1 MLSPFLSALSIFLS
15 CLLALT
21 HAWLPTYPPPGTA
34 LPAFAASKTIKIRG
48 VNLGSLFIV
57 EPWMARNEWAAMG
70 CGAAEAEFQ
79 CIRDAYGGNIDRASE
94 VWKKHWGTWITA
106 ADLDEMVGAGLN
118 TIRVGSD
125 SSRLTFL
132 FEGGGGRGV

>member
-1 MLSPFLSALSIFLS
+1 
-15 CLLALT
+15 
-21 HAWLPTYPPPGTA
+21 
-34 LPAFAASKTIKIRG
+34 
-48 VNLGSLFIV
+48 
-57 EPWMARNEWAAMG
+57 MARNEWAAMG